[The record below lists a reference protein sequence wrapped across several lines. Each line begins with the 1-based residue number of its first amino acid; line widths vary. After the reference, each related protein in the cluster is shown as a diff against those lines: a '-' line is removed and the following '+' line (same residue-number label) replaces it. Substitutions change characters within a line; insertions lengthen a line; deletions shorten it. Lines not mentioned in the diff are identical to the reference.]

1 MQAINY
7 SSRRNRGSYHC
18 QQRVM
23 DMYSMVM
30 HYYLLHAPLSDGHC
44 AAGVGTTPDS
54 LASIKLQ
61 IKLNYFH
68 RLSEKRHKSRRKLMC
83 NDKR

>member
-1 MQAINY
+1 
-7 SSRRNRGSYHC
+7 
-18 QQRVM
+18 
-23 DMYSMVM
+23 MYSMVM
-30 HYYLLHAPLSDGHC
+30 HYSLLHAPLSDGHC
-44 AAGVGTTPDS
+44 AAAGAAAAGVEKTPDS